1 MNVVD
6 SSGWLEYLANGP
18 NARHF
23 SVPVEQVEDLIVPTI
38 SVYEVFKRMS
48 RERGSTAAYAAA
60 GLMYQ
65 GRVVYLDGILALNAA
80 YTSGHRALP
89 MADSI
94 ILATA
99 IFYGAT
105 LWTQDSDFSAV
116 EGVNYIPKNKP
127 LVT

>member
-18 NARHF
+18 NARYF
-23 SVPVEQVEDLIVPTI
+23 AAPVEQIDDLIVPAI

-48 RERGSTAAYAAA
+48 RERGSTAAYEAA

-65 GRVVYLDGILALNAA
+65 GRVVSLDGILALNAA
-80 YTSGHRALP
+80 YTSGYRALP

-99 IFYGAT
+99 TFYGAT
-105 LWTQDSDFSAV
+105 LWTQDSDFSAI
-116 EGVNYIPKNKP
+116 EGVRYIPKNKVP
-127 LVT
+127 LT

>member
-6 SSGWLEYLANGP
+6 SSGWLEYLVNGP

-23 SVPVEQVEDLIVPTI
+23 AVPVEHVKDLIVPTI

-48 RERGSTAAYAAA
+48 RERGSTAAYQAA
-60 GLMYQ
+60 GLMHQ

-80 YTSGHRALP
+80 YASGRRSLP

-99 IFYGAT
+99 TFYRAT
-105 LWTQDSDFSAV
+105 LWTQDSDFSAI
-116 EGVNYIPKNKP
+116 EGVKYIPKNKSP
-127 LVT
+127 VT

>member
-18 NARHF
+18 NAGHF
-23 SVPVEQVEDLIVPTI
+23 AAAVEQVEDPIVPTI

-48 RERGSTAAYAAA
+48 LDRGKAAAFAAA

-65 GRVVYLDGILALNAA
+65 GEVVPLNGLLAIDAA
-80 YTSGHRALP
+80 YLSRQLALP

-99 IFYGAT
+99 NAHGAT
-105 LWTQDSDFSAV
+105 LWTQDKDFAAI
-116 EGVNYIPKNKP
+116 EGVKYIAK
-127 LVT
+127 LH

>member
-18 NARHF
+18 NVHYFAG
-23 SVPVEQVEDLIVPTI
+23 PVEQVEDLIVPTI

-48 RERGSTAAYAAA
+48 RERGTAAAFAAA

-65 GRVVYLDGILALNAA
+65 GEVVPLSGTLAVDAA
-80 YTSGHRALP
+80 YLSKKFALP

-99 IFYGAT
+99 SAHGAT
-105 LWTQDSDFSAV
+105 LWTQDKDFESV
-116 EGVNYIPKNKP
+116 EGVKYIPKGKP
-127 LVT
+127 LT

>member
-6 SSGWLEYLANGP
+6 SSGWLEYFANGP
-18 NARHF
+18 NAQHF
-23 SVPVEQVEDLIVPTI
+23 AAAVEQVEELVVPTI

-48 RERGSTAAYAAA
+48 QEQGVAAAFAAA

-65 GRVVYLDGILALNAA
+65 GEVVPLNGLLSVDAA
-80 YTSGHRALP
+80 CLSRRLTLP

-99 IFYGAT
+99 NARGAT
-105 LWTQDSDFSAV
+105 LWTQDKDFAAI
-116 EGVNYIPKNKP
+116 EGVKYIAK
-127 LVT
+127 VH

>member
-6 SSGWLEYLANGP
+6 SSGWLEYLAGGP

-23 SVPVEQVEDLIVPTI
+23 AEPLAKVRELVVPTI

-48 RERGSTAAYAAA
+48 RERGKTAAYKAA

-65 GRVVYLDGILALNAA
+65 GRVVSLEGILAIDAA
-80 YTSGHRALP
+80 YLSGQRALP

-99 IFYGAT
+99 TFYGAT
-105 LWTQDSDFSAV
+105 LWTQDKDFAGI
-116 EGVNYIPKNKP
+116 EGVKYFTKSN
-127 LVT
+127 

>member
-6 SSGWLEYLANGP
+6 SSGWLEYLVNGP
-18 NARHF
+18 NAHHF
-23 SVPVEQVEDLIVPTI
+23 AVPVEQVDDLIVPTI

-48 RERGSTAAYAAA
+48 RERGSTAAYEAA

-65 GRVVYLDGILALNAA
+65 GRVVNLDGILALNAA
-80 YTSGHRALP
+80 YASGRRVLP

-99 IFYGAT
+99 TFYGAT
-105 LWTQDSDFSAV
+105 LWTQDSDFSAI
-116 EGVNYIPKNKP
+116 EGVKYIPKNKLP
-127 LVT
+127 VT

>member
-18 NARHF
+18 NAHYF
-23 SVPVEQVEDLIVPTI
+23 AGAVEKVEDLIVPTI
-38 SVYEVFKRMS
+38 SVYEAFKRMS
-48 RERGSTAAYAAA
+48 RERGVAAAFAAA

-65 GRVVYLDGILALNAA
+65 GEVVPLSGMLAVDAA
-80 YTSGHRALP
+80 YLSKQLAIP

-99 IFYGAT
+99 NAHGAT
-105 LWTQDSDFSAV
+105 LWTQDKDFATI
-116 EGVNYIPKNKP
+116 EGVNYIAKSK
-127 LVT
+127 

>member
-18 NARHF
+18 NASHF
-23 SVPVEQVEDLIVPTI
+23 AAAVEEVEKLVVPTI

-48 RERGSTAAYAAA
+48 REQGIGAAFAAA

-65 GRVVYLDGILALNAA
+65 GRVVQLNGMLAVDAA
-80 YTSGHRALP
+80 YLSKHLALP

-99 IFYGAT
+99 NAHGAT
-105 LWTQDSDFSAV
+105 LWTQDKDFAAID
-116 EGVNYIPKNKP
+116 GVKYIAKSH
-127 LVT
+127 